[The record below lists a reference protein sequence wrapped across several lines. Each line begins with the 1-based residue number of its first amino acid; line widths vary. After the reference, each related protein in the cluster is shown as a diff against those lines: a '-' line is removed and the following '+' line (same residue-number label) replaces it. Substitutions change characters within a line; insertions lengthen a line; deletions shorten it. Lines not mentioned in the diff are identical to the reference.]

1 MPTAKFKEWLAQLAG
16 IVLVV
21 CRANARTYDSNKYIG
36 VKYYNQ
42 LLITNLKQ
50 CLDACIIL
58 K

>member
-1 MPTAKFKEWLAQLAG
+1 MSDAHEVVHPIKL
-16 IVLVV
+16 LVV
-21 CRANARTYDSNKYIG
+21 CRANAGTYDSNKYIG